1 MSRNGK
7 EYPRAPPPDT
17 DTLLECE
24 LVWSRLPGTMYH
36 GIISCLSVGGCLSLD
51 SAMTDRERRPHLMKA
66 YEGLVSAA
74 FNGYQYSDE
83 GDYAALRWVMK
94 RGIDLRGFT
103 VKVRGTR
110 QSGPVLV
117 MLMGYGPKGDLGIA
131 RYYAMRGKLE
141 DVDEGHVG
149 YTALTRASSEGY
161 KDIVEALLAAG
172 ADTEKADEDGYTALM
187 RAAIKGHI
195 EVAEALLAAGAD
207 TEKATRLGY
216 TALIWAARE
225 GHIKVVKALLAAGAD
240 TEKADRQGY
249 TALVW
254 AVDRVLDM
262 CRTATNIWSD
272 ACGAYVVAH
281 SENALEE
288 AQA

>member
-1 MSRNGK
+1 MVVTRSGS
-7 EYPRAPPPDT
+7 EYPRVPPLDT
-17 DTLLECE
+17 DTLLKCE
-24 LVWSRLPGTMYH
+24 LAWSRLPETMYH

-103 VKVRGTR
+103 VEVRGTR

-117 MLMGYGPKGDLGIA
+117 MLMGHGSEEGDLGIA

-141 DVDEGHVG
+141 DVDERHVG
-149 YTALTRASSEGY
+149 YTALTRASRGGY

-172 ADTEKADEDGYTALM
+172 ADKEKADEEGYTALT
-187 RAAIKGHI
+187 RAAMEGHI
-195 EVAEALLAAGAD
+195 EVAEALLAAGVD
-207 TEKATRLGY
+207 TEKTN
-216 TALIWAARE
+216 E
-225 GHIKVVKALLAAGAD
+225 DEQCAG
-240 TEKADRQGY
+240 R
-249 TALVW
+249 
-254 AVDRVLDM
+254 
-262 CRTATNIWSD
+262 N
-272 ACGAYVVAH
+272 
-281 SENALEE
+281 
-288 AQA
+288 

>member
-51 SAMTDRERRPHLMKA
+51 NAMTDGERRPHLMKA

-103 VKVRGTR
+103 MKVRGTR

-131 RYYAMRGKLE
+131 RYYATRGKL
-141 DVDEGHVG
+141 VGVNDEHVG
-149 YTALTRASSEGY
+149 SAALACVSYRGY
-161 KDIVEALLAAG
+161 LDIVAA
-172 ADTEKADEDGYTALM
+172 
-187 RAAIKGHI
+187 
-195 EVAEALLAAGAD
+195 
-207 TEKATRLGY
+207 
-216 TALIWAARE
+216 
-225 GHIKVVKALLAAGAD
+225 
-240 TEKADRQGY
+240 
-249 TALVW
+249 
-254 AVDRVLDM
+254 
-262 CRTATNIWSD
+262 
-272 ACGAYVVAH
+272 
-281 SENALEE
+281 
-288 AQA
+288 

>member
-1 MSRNGK
+1 
-7 EYPRAPPPDT
+7 
-17 DTLLECE
+17 
-24 LVWSRLPGTMYH
+24 MYH

-51 SAMTDRERRPHLMKA
+51 NAMTDRERRPHLMKA

-103 VKVRGTR
+103 MEVRGTR

-141 DVDEGHVG
+141 DVDKG
-149 YTALTRASSEGY
+149 YGRCTALTRASIGGY

-172 ADTEKADEDGYTALM
+172 ADTEKTDMEGYTTLVW
-187 RAAIKGHI
+187 AAMKGHI
-195 EVAEALLAAGAD
+195 EVVEALLAAGAD
-207 TEKATRLGY
+207 KEKADEGGC
-216 TALIWAARE
+216 TALMRAARW
-225 GHIKVVKALLAAGAD
+225 GHIRVATALVAAGAD
-240 TEKADRQGY
+240 TEKADGQGH
-249 TALVW
+249 TALMK
-254 AVDRVLDM
+254 AAMEGHIRVAEALVAAGADKEKLDSRSRM
-262 CRTATNIWSD
+262 AL
-272 ACGAYVVAH
+272 AH
-281 SENALEE
+281 V
-288 AQA
+288 

>member
-1 MSRNGK
+1 MVVSRSGS
-7 EYPRAPPPDT
+7 EYPRAPPLDT

-51 SAMTDRERRPHLMKA
+51 SAMMDRERRPHLMKA

-103 VKVRGTR
+103 MEVRGTR

-117 MLMGYGPKGDLGIA
+117 MLMGYGSEEGDLGIA

-141 DVDEGHVG
+141 DVDEGHDG
-149 YTALTRASSEGY
+149 CTALTRASIGGY

-172 ADTEKADEDGYTALM
+172 ADKDKLDSRSRSAL
-187 RAAIKGHI
+187 AHAQGKQAI
-195 EVAEALLAAGAD
+195 VQLLQSTD
-207 TEKATRLGY
+207 
-216 TALIWAARE
+216 
-225 GHIKVVKALLAAGAD
+225 
-240 TEKADRQGY
+240 
-249 TALVW
+249 
-254 AVDRVLDM
+254 
-262 CRTATNIWSD
+262 
-272 ACGAYVVAH
+272 
-281 SENALEE
+281 
-288 AQA
+288 